1 MLAKSYRLLAPVYD
15 FFAGPAFERARRTSL
30 EPLAAAPA
38 RDVFLSGIGTGL
50 DLPHLVAQH
59 RYTALDLTR
68 AMLVRAVRR
77 SRDLDIAW
85 TQGDS
90 QSLPFADE
98 TFDCAVLH
106 LIVAVVPEPQRALS
120 EAARV
125 VRRGG
130 TLHVLDKFLAPGAR
144 APLRRLLNPLA
155 SRIATRTDVVFEHLL
170 EREPRLRV
178 ISDEPAMA
186 RGWVRRIVLAR
197 R

>member
-1 MLAKSYRLLAPVYD
+1 MLRRCRKRIVKASRLSTTLYPKSSAGLAPC
-15 FFAGPAFERARRTSL
+15 
-30 EPLAAAPA
+30 
-38 RDVFLSGIGTGL
+38 
-50 DLPHLVAQH
+50 
-59 RYTALDLTR
+59 
-68 AMLVRAVRR
+68 
-77 SRDLDIAW
+77 
-85 TQGDS
+85 
-90 QSLPFADE
+90 QSLPFANE

-155 SRIATRTDVVFEHLL
+155 SRIATRTDVVFEHFL